1 MARYALQWES
11 KNLIAVSTAVQDWL
25 TSSNWFGS
33 SFYGHCKVNLYY
45 DEELSMTSRLLLLG
59 AGIAMELMKQG
70 AMMTVLK
77 TLLAALAWPATLIFA
92 ADLIDSKWTIAVD
105 RLTFLS

>member
-1 MARYALQWES
+1 M
-11 KNLIAVSTAVQDWL
+11 
-25 TSSNWFGS
+25 
-33 SFYGHCKVNLYY
+33 
-45 DEELSMTSRLLLLG
+45 SRLLLLA

-77 TLLAALAWPATLIFA
+77 TLLAALAWPATLVFA

-105 RLTFLS
+105 RLT